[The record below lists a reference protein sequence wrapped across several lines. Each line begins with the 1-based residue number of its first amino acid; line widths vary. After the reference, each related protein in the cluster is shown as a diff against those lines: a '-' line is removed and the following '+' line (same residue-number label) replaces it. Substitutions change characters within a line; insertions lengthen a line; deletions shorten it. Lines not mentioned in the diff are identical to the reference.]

1 MRAGYPALPS
11 PVLTG
16 FAVAPKARRRVRFQ
30 GFDLNPDV
38 RDTPGGQRDLTE
50 RRDVSPSEP
59 VVGRVGARTAA
70 ARRYRMA
77 SRMLLNEARPRSIP
91 TLANRQATFL
101 TDGDLVSP
109 LVMYSLSHPR
119 DVFTVQGQ

>member
-1 MRAGYPALPS
+1 
-11 PVLTG
+11 
-16 FAVAPKARRRVRFQ
+16 
-30 GFDLNPDV
+30 
-38 RDTPGGQRDLTE
+38 
-50 RRDVSPSEP
+50 
-59 VVGRVGARTAA
+59 
-70 ARRYRMA
+70 
-77 SRMLLNEARPRSIP
+77 MLLNEARPRSIP